1 MSKCKFK
8 NLILSRQIWS
18 LCSWLPRKPV
28 NYYAFASAVCM
39 QLLKHFI
46 IIFLLFCLKLV
57 FVERAGLTALANEI
71 VCLPTDYVLPRQW
84 QSKLPH
90 AVLSACH
97 DFYWGGGKS
106 WRRKSLYHQ
115 VFALKMHKHC
125 QKILYLFLSAYKTV
139 HLKIGWIQTVETFF
153 QSANHHQDHNVDPDA
168 KLRLA
173 LVTDDLI
180 N

>member
-1 MSKCKFK
+1 MACFFSTSLEVQLIKTAAAQNTWKLCNSYMSKCKFK

-18 LCSWLPRKPV
+18 FCSWLPRKPV
-28 NYYAFASAVCM
+28 NYYAFASALCV

-97 DFYWGGGKS
+97 NFFLRWGEDLKEE
-106 WRRKSLYHQ
+106 
-115 VFALKMHKHC
+115 VF
-125 QKILYLFLSAYKTV
+125 
-139 HLKIGWIQTVETFF
+139 
-153 QSANHHQDHNVDPDA
+153 
-168 KLRLA
+168 
-173 LVTDDLI
+173 VTSGLCPQ
-180 N
+180 NA